1 MDSLALVRTETGPG
15 LEPISNFP
23 VMYHDSVNELLGIL
37 YLAVALQ
44 YKSLLWQ
51 TSSTAEISAS
61 CVQWGTVIVAQN
73 TAKMWVDS
81 QYYMLSK
88 ICYYM
93 VL

>member
-44 YKSLLWQ
+44 YKSLL
-51 TSSTAEISAS
+51 
-61 CVQWGTVIVAQN
+61 
-73 TAKMWVDS
+73 
-81 QYYMLSK
+81 
-88 ICYYM
+88 
-93 VL
+93 